1 MSSPLQKHSHSLRS
15 KPPLLL
21 TESQSEFDDLEA
33 RFRKEILPR
42 GIVEQIYFDD
52 IIASVWEILRLRR
65 CKTAIVNIAF
75 KQAVR
80 ALLDAQLEDYF
91 DLRAKD
97 LSERWFND
105 PAARTE
111 VAEILGELK
120 LDESAIEAE
129 AIRISSASLEG
140 IDRMLAAAESRR
152 SRAFRNI
159 EDCRAS
165 FAKTI
170 RTVSDRA
177 LQESTEPLTLQPQE

>member
-1 MSSPLQKHSHSLRS
+1 MSRSLQKHCHALRS

-21 TESQSEFDDLEA
+21 TESQAEFDDLA
-33 RFRKEILPR
+33 ASFRREIVPC
-42 GIVEQIYFDD
+42 GVIEQIYFDD
-52 IIASVWEILRLRR
+52 IIASVWEIRRLRR

-75 KQAVR
+75 KEALR
-80 ALLDAQLEDYF
+80 ALLEPQLDYDRAQ
-91 DLRAKD
+91 DLA
-97 LSERWFND
+97 ERWFND
-105 PAARTE
+105 RAARTE
-111 VAEILGELK
+111 VVGILGELK
-120 LDESAIEAE
+120 LDETAIEAE

-170 RTVSDRA
+170 SKVSDRT
-177 LQESTEPLTLQPQE
+177 LQESGEPPTLQPQE

>member
-1 MSSPLQKHSHSLRS
+1 MSSPLQKHGHFLRT

-65 CKTAIVNIAF
+65 CKTVIVNIAF
-75 KQAVR
+75 KEAVR
-80 ALLDAQLEDYF
+80 ALLEAQLGYDYF
-91 DLRAKD
+91 RAKD

-111 VAEILGELK
+111 VIEVLGEFK
-120 LDESAIEAE
+120 LDESAI
-129 AIRISSASLEG
+129 AIRISSASLED

-165 FAKTI
+165 FAKTA
-170 RTVSDRA
+170 VSDRA
-177 LQESTEPLTLQPQE
+177 LQESNEPLTLQPQE

>member
-1 MSSPLQKHSHSLRS
+1 MSRPLQKHSHTLRS

-21 TESQSEFDDLEA
+21 TESQSEFDDLA
-33 RFRKEILPR
+33 ASFRREILPS
-42 GIVEQIYFDD
+42 GVIEQIYFDD
-52 IIASVWEILRLRR
+52 IIASVWEILRLQR

-75 KQAVR
+75 KRALR
-80 ALLDAQLEDYF
+80 ALLASQLDNDYDRAD
-91 DLRAKD
+91 DLA
-97 LSERWFND
+97 ERWFND
-105 PAARTE
+105 LAARTE
-111 VAEILGELK
+111 VVEILGEFK
-120 LDESAIEAE
+120 LDDSAIEAE
-129 AIRISSASLEG
+129 AIRISSGNLEG

-177 LQESTEPLTLQPQE
+177 LQQGGAPLTLQPQK

>member
-1 MSSPLQKHSHSLRS
+1 MSSPLQKHSHTLRS

-21 TESQSEFDDLEA
+21 TESQSEFDDLA
-33 RFRKEILPR
+33 ASFRNEILPR
-42 GIVEQIYFDD
+42 GIIEQIYFDD

-65 CKTAIVNIAF
+65 CKTVIVNIAF
-75 KQAVR
+75 KKALR
-80 ALLDAQLEDYF
+80 ALLEPQLDYDYDRAQ
-91 DLRAKD
+91 DLA
-97 LSERWFND
+97 ERWFND
-105 PAARTE
+105 RAARTE
-111 VAEILGELK
+111 VVEVLGELK
-120 LDESAIEAE
+120 LDETAIEAE

-177 LQESTEPLTLQPQE
+177 LQESKEPLTLQPQE

>member
-33 RFRKEILPR
+33 GFRKEILPR

-80 ALLDAQLEDYF
+80 ALLNTQLEYDYF
-91 DLRAKD
+91 RANV
-97 LSERWFND
+97 LAERWFND

-111 VAEILGELK
+111 VAEILGEFN

-129 AIRISSASLEG
+129 AIRNSSASLED
-140 IDRMLAAAESRR
+140 IDRMLAVAELRR

>member
-1 MSSPLQKHSHSLRS
+1 MENSASAPVQNGDHEHSLQGS
-15 KPPLLL
+15 P
-21 TESQSEFDDLEA
+21 A
-33 RFRKEILPR
+33 RIAGTFRN
-42 GIVEQIYFDD
+42 
-52 IIASVWEILRLRR
+52 WEYD
-65 CKTAIVNIAF
+65 F
-75 KQAVR
+75 G
-80 ALLDAQLEDYF
+80 
-91 DLRAKD
+91 RAKD

-111 VAEILGELK
+111 VIEVLGEFK

-177 LQESTEPLTLQPQE
+177 LQEGTEPLTLQPQE

>member
-1 MSSPLQKHSHSLRS
+1 M
-15 KPPLLL
+15 
-21 TESQSEFDDLEA
+21 
-33 RFRKEILPR
+33 
-42 GIVEQIYFDD
+42 
-52 IIASVWEILRLRR
+52 
-65 CKTAIVNIAF
+65 NIAF
-75 KQAVR
+75 KETLH
-80 ALLDAQLEDYF
+80 ALLDAQLEYDCDRAN
-91 DLRAKD
+91 DLV
-97 LSERWFND
+97 ERWFSD

-140 IDRMLAAAESRR
+140 IDRMLAAAELRR

-159 EDCRAS
+159 EDCRVS

-177 LQESTEPLTLQPQE
+177 LQQGGAPLTLQPQE

>member
-1 MSSPLQKHSHSLRS
+1 MSRPLQKHGHTLRS
-15 KPPLLL
+15 PLLL

-42 GIVEQIYFDD
+42 GIVEQIYFED

-80 ALLDAQLEDYF
+80 ALLYTQLDYDYNQAED
-91 DLRAKD
+91 LA
-97 LSERWFND
+97 ERWLND

-111 VAEILGELK
+111 VVEVLGELK

-129 AIRISSASLEG
+129 AIRISSASLED

>member
-1 MSSPLQKHSHSLRS
+1 LQKHSHSLRS

-33 RFRKEILPR
+33 SRKEILPR

-65 CKTAIVNIAF
+65 CKTTIVNIAF
-75 KQAVR
+75 KKALR
-80 ALLDAQLEDYF
+80 ALLETLLNYNYSRAED
-91 DLRAKD
+91 LAK
-97 LSERWFND
+97 RWFND

-111 VAEILGELK
+111 VVEILGKFK

-140 IDRMLAAAESRR
+140 IDRMLAAAELRR

>member
-1 MSSPLQKHSHSLRS
+1 MRTETALASAYANISRVSGEATCRPRESQKQRVR
-15 KPPLLL
+15 KPP
-21 TESQSEFDDLEA
+21 SQPVF
-33 RFRKEILPR
+33 
-42 GIVEQIYFDD
+42 
-52 IIASVWEILRLRR
+52 
-65 CKTAIVNIAF
+65 CKFERHGSFLSTLKPGGRIIAF
-75 KQAVR
+75 KKALR
-80 ALLDAQLEDYF
+80 ALLETLLNYNYSRAED
-91 DLRAKD
+91 LAK
-97 LSERWFND
+97 RWFND

-111 VAEILGELK
+111 VVEILGKFK

-140 IDRMLAAAESRR
+140 IDRMLAAAELRR

-177 LQESTEPLTLQPQE
+177 LQQSGEPLSLQLQE

>member
-1 MSSPLQKHSHSLRS
+1 MSSPLQKHGHSLRS
-15 KPPLLL
+15 KLPLLL
-21 TESQSEFDDLEA
+21 TESQSEFDDLA
-33 RFRKEILPR
+33 ASFRREILPSDV
-42 GIVEQIYFDD
+42 IEQIYFDD

-65 CKTAIVNIAF
+65 CKTVIVNIAF
-75 KQAVR
+75 KKALR
-80 ALLDAQLEDYF
+80 ALLETLLNYNYSRAED
-91 DLRAKD
+91 LAK
-97 LSERWFND
+97 RWFND

-177 LQESTEPLTLQPQE
+177 LQESTEQLTLQPQE

>member
-1 MSSPLQKHSHSLRS
+1 MSRPLQKHGHTLRS
-15 KPPLLL
+15 PLLL
-21 TESQSEFDDLEA
+21 TESQSEFDDLA
-33 RFRKEILPR
+33 NSFLREILPR

-75 KQAVR
+75 KKALR
-80 ALLDAQLEDYF
+80 ALLDSLLNYNYGRAN
-91 DLRAKD
+91 DLA
-97 LSERWFND
+97 ERWFND

-111 VAEILGELK
+111 VVELLGELK
-120 LDESAIEAE
+120 LDVSAIEAE

-177 LQESTEPLTLQPQE
+177 LQESIEPALTLQPQG

>member
-65 CKTAIVNIAF
+65 CKTVIVNIAF
-75 KQAVR
+75 KRALR
-80 ALLDAQLEDYF
+80 ALLDAQLGYDY
-91 DLRAKD
+91 DRAKD
-97 LSERWFND
+97 LAERWFND

-111 VAEILGELK
+111 VVEILGELK
-120 LDESAIEAE
+120 LDEFCH
-129 AIRISSASLEG
+129 
-140 IDRMLAAAESRR
+140 R
-152 SRAFRNI
+152 SRGNPNFLGKSRGY
-159 EDCRAS
+159 
-165 FAKTI
+165 
-170 RTVSDRA
+170 
-177 LQESTEPLTLQPQE
+177 

>member
-1 MSSPLQKHSHSLRS
+1 MSIPLLKHSNTLRS

-21 TESQSEFDDLEA
+21 TECQSEFDDLAA

-52 IIASVWEILRLRR
+52 IIAPVWEILRLRR
-65 CKTAIVNIAF
+65 CKTAMVNIAF
-75 KQAVR
+75 KKALR
-80 ALLDAQLEDYF
+80 GLLDTLLNYNYGRAED
-91 DLRAKD
+91 LAK
-97 LSERWFND
+97 RWFND

-111 VAEILGELK
+111 VVEILGELK

-159 EDCRAS
+159 ENCRAS

-170 RTVSDRA
+170 RTVSDRV
-177 LQESTEPLTLQPQE
+177 LQESTEPPPLQPQE

>member
-1 MSSPLQKHSHSLRS
+1 MQPGDAS
-15 KPPLLL
+15 
-21 TESQSEFDDLEA
+21 
-33 RFRKEILPR
+33 R
-42 GIVEQIYFDD
+42 GTIKQIYFED

-80 ALLDAQLEDYF
+80 ALLYTQLDYDYAQSN
-91 DLRAKD
+91 DLV
-97 LSERWFND
+97 ERWFND

-111 VAEILGELK
+111 VVEILGELK

-177 LQESTEPLTLQPQE
+177 LQESPEPLTLQPQE

>member
-65 CKTAIVNIAF
+65 CKTVIVNIAF
-75 KQAVR
+75 KQALH
-80 ALLDAQLEDYF
+80 ALLDAQLGYDYRAN
-91 DLRAKD
+91 DLV
-97 LSERWFND
+97 ERWFND
-105 PAARTE
+105 PAARSE
-111 VAEILGELK
+111 VVEGLGELK

-177 LQESTEPLTLQPQE
+177 LQQGTEPLTLQPQE

>member
-1 MSSPLQKHSHSLRS
+1 MSSPLQKHSNTLRS

-21 TESQSEFDDLEA
+21 TESQSEFDDLAA

-65 CKTAIVNIAF
+65 CKTVIVNIAF
-75 KQAVR
+75 KQALH
-80 ALLDAQLEDYF
+80 ALLDAQLGYDYF
-91 DLRAKD
+91 RAKD
-97 LSERWFND
+97 LAERWFND

-111 VAEILGELK
+111 VVEVLGEFK